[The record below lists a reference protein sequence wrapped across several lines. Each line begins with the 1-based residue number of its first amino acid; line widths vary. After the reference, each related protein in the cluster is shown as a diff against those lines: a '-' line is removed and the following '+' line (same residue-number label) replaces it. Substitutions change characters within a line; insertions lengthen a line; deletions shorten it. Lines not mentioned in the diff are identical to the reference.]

1 MHRIAATKSIMV
13 ATICGL
19 SRFNRILGC
28 DQSRYAIGQ
37 LFCDLSGIT
46 RKLDGE
52 TVQTTDDGLMCA
64 FTSADAAVA
73 AATKMHQF
81 IAAHPHPA
89 LQDASSLGLEIRIG
103 TGTVLSENDR
113 LSGDALD
120 WAMHAAA
127 ACTPHRTVVSETTM
141 QYLSR
146 ANKNRTYFLARWP
159 AKEHLKFQSVFE
171 YIGDEEDT
179 TMAPDIVHAPAAM
192 EALDIIHG
200 PVVMTMDAHCPLI
213 RIGRLAENDLILNY
227 PRVSRKH
234 AKIENRRGRFALV
247 DTSSNGTYVT
257 IGDLD
262 PIHVI
267 QDEILLIGKGIIS
280 PGRRAA
286 SSSPGAIHF
295 TVR

>member
-1 MHRIAATKSIMV
+1 MQRIAATQSIMV
-13 ATICGL
+13 VTICGL
-19 SRFNRILGC
+19 SRFHKMLGG

-37 LFCDLSGIT
+37 LFCDLSGIA

-52 TVQTTDDGLMCA
+52 TVQTTEVGLMCA

-81 IAAHPHPA
+81 IATHHHPA
-89 LQDASSLGLEIRIG
+89 LQDAPYLGLEIRIG
-103 TGTVLSENDR
+103 TGTVLRENDR
-113 LSGDALD
+113 FSGDAVD
-120 WAMHAAA
+120 WAVHPAS
-127 ACTPHRTVVSETTM
+127 ACAPNRTLVSETTM

-146 ANKNRTYFLARWP
+146 ANKNRTHFLARWP

-171 YIGDEEDT
+171 FIGDEEDT
-179 TMAPDIVHAPAAM
+179 TLAPDMVHAPASM
-192 EALDIIHG
+192 DVLDIIHG
-200 PVVMTMDAHCPLI
+200 PVVMTMDANCSVI